1 MSTSNSSH
9 LESIKEAVHSSE
21 IMSSEEKSSS
31 VRIIEEWVIEDKAM
45 SLLTEQ
51 LLTISSGIKPVL
63 AELGLI

>member
-1 MSTSNSSH
+1 MSLSNSSH
-9 LESIKEAVHSSE
+9 LESIKEAVHSSD

-31 VRIIEEWVIEDKAM
+31 VQIIEEWVIEDKAM

-51 LLTISSGIKPVL
+51 LLAVSSGIRPLL